1 MAVPPTIQRF
11 RVLDQ
16 VGAGGMGKVYRAHD
30 PQLERDVAI
39 KVLTAPGDPV
49 KAELA
54 SVKTIDLREAA
65 TRTSSDDLL
74 REARMMAK
82 LSHPNVVPVYEVGL
96 DGESVFV
103 VMEHIDGADLRAWLA
118 AEERTPQ
125 AILAAFAQAG
135 QGLAAA
141 HARGIV
147 HRDFKPDNVLIGRDG
162 RARVADFGL
171 SRLVAPATGLVRVAE
186 TGGTPAYM
194 APELWDGTPATMAS
208 DVYAF
213 CVALVEALGID
224 ATDRAEL
231 PRRLRERGVPV
242 PAREL
247 IVAGIAEKPAD
258 RPDIARVVA
267 ALEGKKSGRRWIAL
281 GAGAVAIAGLGI
293 GVFALRGDEATA
305 CTIDRSLLAGRWDAP
320 VQAAIRARYPGTDDK
335 RWDALVT
342 GVSGRLD
349 AVLEQRRD
357 TCQAVKRGEL
367 TAAQG
372 AKRAA
377 CLERRVIA
385 VGARAKYHATGNQ
398 TSGQIA
404 DVDTVE
410 ELLRA
415 NADASPCPEIDAPP
429 LHLDRARVEALHRRA
444 VAAADLS
451 PDEAIAELRRIE
463 RDAVELDEA
472 ELEANIAITL
482 GIRLR
487 NQDKLTEANDMYLR
501 AHKRGLAIGSS
512 SIAAIALLERSNI
525 AANGGDANAAKS
537 LAELAI
543 EEAEKPTAPWRTRV
557 RAYRALSYAHLLRG
571 DYKESIT
578 AADKALDLIAKNGRY
593 GEFEIIVRLDKQ
605 NALNFLSDRD
615 NEALEFAKETVARAK
630 VLVGTRNL
638 NYAVALDL
646 LARSYL
652 FAEQPAETA
661 RYRREALEVLEAI
674 FPPDHSRVVL
684 QRAELGNDLVRDNQ
698 LDAAKAEIGAAVQIA
713 REKTALHAKLPFL
726 LNRLAW
732 VTFETGAHAEG
743 VRQLVDAGDQL
754 TSLQGIDHPQTAGSR
769 SLLID
774 MRLEIGEL
782 DAVERALAPLEVSY
796 RNKPLPDDR
805 RPALLLAQ
813 RSRLQLYRGRPQ
825 IAESIARD
833 ALVKL
838 AVPSA
843 ETSEKS
849 PVNAALA
856 DALLAQRR
864 FEEARQIAAPM
875 LEAVQKSHERAD
887 DIALWELRLA
897 NAELGLGDRTEA
909 LERAMHASAELAKW
923 PSQVR
928 WRKSPAA
935 VLAAQSSSGPGRK
948 P

>member
-1 MAVPPTIQRF
+1 
-11 RVLDQ
+11 
-16 VGAGGMGKVYRAHD
+16 
-30 PQLERDVAI
+30 
-39 KVLTAPGDPV
+39 
-49 KAELA
+49 
-54 SVKTIDLREAA
+54 
-65 TRTSSDDLL
+65 
-74 REARMMAK
+74 
-82 LSHPNVVPVYEVGL
+82 
-96 DGESVFV
+96 
-103 VMEHIDGADLRAWLA
+103 
-118 AEERTPQ
+118 
-125 AILAAFAQAG
+125 AG

-147 HRDFKPDNVLIGRDG
+147 HRDFKPDNVLIGSDG

-186 TGGTPAYM
+186 MGGTPAYM
-194 APELWDGTPATMAS
+194 APELWDGTAATVAS

-224 ATDRAEL
+224 AADRAEL
-231 PRRLRERGVPV
+231 PRRLRECGVPAA
-242 PAREL
+242 ARTE
-247 IVAGIAEKPAD
+247 IVAGISEQPAD

-267 ALEGKKSGRRWIAL
+267 ALEGKKSGRRWVAL

-293 GVFALRGDEATA
+293 GVFALRGDEGSA
-305 CTIDRSLLAGRWDAP
+305 CTVDRGLLAGRWDAP

-342 GVSGRLD
+342 GVSSRLE

-357 TCQAVKRGEL
+357 TCRAVKRGEL
-367 TAAQG
+367 TAVQA

-377 CLERRVIA
+377 CLERRVLA
-385 VGARAKYHATGNQ
+385 VGARAKYHATGKQ
-398 TSGQIA
+398 S

-429 LHLDRARVEALHRRA
+429 IHPDRARVEALHLRA
-444 VAAADLS
+444 VAFADLA
-451 PDEAIAELRRIE
+451 PDEAIAELRRLEREAIE
-463 RDAVELDEA
+463 VDEA
-472 ELEANIAITL
+472 ELEANMALTL

-487 NQDKLTEANDMYLR
+487 NQDKLTEANDIYLR

-512 SIAAIALLERSNI
+512 SIAALALLERSNV
-525 AANGGDANAAKS
+525 AAMGGDANAAKS

-615 NEALEFAKETVARAK
+615 TEALEFAKETVARAK

-646 LARSYL
+646 LARSYQ

-674 FPPDHSRVVL
+674 FPPDHSRVIL

-713 REKTALHAKLPFL
+713 REKTALRAKLPFL

-813 RSRLQLYRGRPQ
+813 RSRLQLYRGRAQ

-833 ALVKL
+833 ALAKL

-849 PVNAALA
+849 IVNAALA

-864 FEEARQIAAPM
+864 FEEARQVAARM
-875 LEAVQKSHERAD
+875 LEAVQRSHERAD

-897 NAELGLGDRTEA
+897 DAELGLGDRTEA
-909 LERAMHASAELAKW
+909 IERAVRASAELAKW
-923 PSQVR
+923 PGLVR
-928 WRKSPAA
+928 WRKSPVAA
-935 VLAAQSSSGPGRK
+935 LAKAQSSSAPGRK

>member
-54 SVKTIDLREAA
+54 SVQTIDLREAA

-103 VMEHIDGADLRAWLA
+103 VMEHIDGADLRTWLA
-118 AEERTPQ
+118 TPRELP

-135 QGLAAA
+135 HGLAAA

-147 HRDFKPDNVLIGRDG
+147 HRDFKPDNVLIGSDG

-171 SRLVAPATGLVRVAE
+171 SRLVAPGAGLVRIAE

-194 APELWDGTPATMAS
+194 APELWDGTAATMAS

-231 PRRLRERGVPV
+231 PRRLRERGVPL
-242 PAREL
+242 PARDL
-247 IVAGIAEKPAD
+247 IAAGIAERPED

-267 ALEGKKSGRRWIAL
+267 ALEGKKSGRRWVAL
-281 GAGAVAIAGLGI
+281 GTSAVALAGLGI
-293 GVFALRGDEATA
+293 GVVALRGDDPAA
-305 CTIDRSLLAGRWDAP
+305 CTIDRGLLANRWDAP
-320 VQAAIRARYPGTDDK
+320 VQAAIRARLPGIADK

-342 GVSGRLD
+342 GVGGRLEV
-349 AVLEQRRD
+349 VLEQRRD

-385 VGARAKYHATGNQ
+385 VGARAKYYATAKQ
-398 TSGQIA
+398 A

-415 NADASPCPEIDAPP
+415 TADPSPCPEIDAPLIHP
-429 LHLDRARVEALHRRA
+429 DLARVEALHLRS
-444 VAAADLS
+444 VAFADLS

-463 RDAVELDEA
+463 REAIDLDEA
-472 ELEANIAITL
+472 ELEANTAITL

-487 NQDKLTEANDMYLR
+487 NQDKLTEANDTYLR
-501 AHKRGLAIGSS
+501 AHKRALAIGSS
-512 SIAAIALLERSNI
+512 SIAAIALVERSNI
-525 AANGGDANAAKS
+525 AAIGGDANAAKS

-543 EEAEKPTAPWRTRV
+543 EEAAKPTASWRTRV
-557 RAYRALSYAHLLRG
+557 RAYRALGFAHLLRG
-571 DYKESIT
+571 DYNEAVT
-578 AADKALDLIAKNGRY
+578 ASDKALELIAKHGRY
-593 GEFEIIVRLDKQ
+593 GEFEVIVRLDKQ

-615 NEALEFAKETVARAK
+615 DEALEFAKETVARTK
-630 VLVGTRNL
+630 VLIGTRNL

-652 FAEQPAETA
+652 FAEQPAETP

-684 QRAELGNDLVRDNQ
+684 QRAELGNDLVRSNQ
-698 LDAAKAEIGAAVQIA
+698 LEAAKAEIAKAVQVA
-713 REKTALHAKLPFL
+713 REKTALRSKLPFL
-726 LNRLAW
+726 LNRLAYA
-732 VTFETGAHAEG
+732 TFEAGAHADG
-743 VRQLVDAGDQL
+743 VRQLVDACDQL

-769 SLLID
+769 ALLID
-774 MRLEIGEL
+774 LRLEIGEL
-782 DAVERALAPLEVSY
+782 DAVERAFASLEVSY

-813 RSRLQLYRGRPQ
+813 KSRLQLYRARPQ
-825 IAESIARD
+825 VAEVIARE
-833 ALVKL
+833 ALAKL
-838 AVPSA
+838 ATPKA
-843 ETSEKS
+843 ETYEKS
-849 PVNAALA
+849 VVNAALA

-864 FEEARQIAAPM
+864 YAEAHRIAAAM
-875 LEAVQKSHERAD
+875 LEAVRASNERAD
-887 DIALWELRLA
+887 DVALWELRLA
-897 NAELGLGDRTEA
+897 DAELGLGDRAEA
-909 LERAMHASAELAKW
+909 TERAVRASAELANW
-923 PSQVR
+923 PGQVR
-928 WRKSPAA
+928 WRTRPVAI
-935 VLAAQSSSGPGRK
+935 LAKAQSSSGPGRK